1 MLVNL
6 LISIIKLTSNGPV
19 GVEQVA
25 MDGHLPVTVARE
37 KLRRLG
43 RLGLIKMKGDMIEPT
58 ATQRLELTV
67 EAVKLGADIE
77 RACRFLGWQEFEN
90 FAIIALEYNFFKT
103 RKHFRFKGAN
113 RWWEI
118 DILGFKEP
126 LILSVDCKHWKRSW
140 QHTAMMRIVD
150 AQIKRTKSFS
160 QALPKIKEKI
170 GIDKWRKAEI
180 MPVILTLGVTPFKFY
195 KQVPIVPIFQFR
207 SFINE
212 LPAFVNC
219 LATFRVKSRYL
230 K

>member
-1 MLVNL
+1 
-6 LISIIKLTSNGPV
+6 
-19 GVEQVA
+19 

-43 RLGLIKMKGDMIEPT
+43 RLGLIKMNGDMIEST
-58 ATQRLELTV
+58 ATQRLELAM

-77 RACRFLGWQEFEN
+77 RVCRFLGWQEFEN
-90 FAIIALEYNFFKT
+90 FAILALGYNLFET
-103 RKHFRFKGAN
+103 QKHFRFKWAN

-140 QHTAMMRIVD
+140 QHTAIMRIVD
-150 AQIKRTKSFS
+150 AQIKRAKSFS
-160 QALPKIKEKI
+160 QALPKIKGKI
-170 GIDKWRKAEI
+170 GIAKWREVEI
-180 MPVILTLGVTPFKFY
+180 MPVILTLGATPFKFY

-219 LATFRVKSRYL
+219 LATFRVKLRCL